1 MLKIFGDVKPV
12 VKRLDEFKRRVET
25 GLVHVVRDQAED
37 IKGHIKEGYLSG
49 PRGSNKLGVR
59 TGRLR
64 SSITALVKE
73 NSDRISVAFGTDVP
87 YARIH
92 EQGGTIP
99 PRLITPKKAGGVLS
113 FMMGNRRVF
122 VKSVNHPGGKI
133 RQRPFLRPGVKDML
147 PGFRAGIAAFLQKAA
162 NVNA

>member
-25 GLVHVVRDQAED
+25 GLVEVVRDQAED
-37 IKGHIKEGYLSG
+37 IKGHIKDGYLTG
-49 PRGSNKLGVR
+49 PRTDKLGVR

-73 NSDRISVAFGTDVP
+73 DSDRISVAFGTDVP

-92 EQGGTIP
+92 EEGGTIP

-122 VKSVNHPGGKI
+122 AKSVNHPGGKI
-133 RQRPFLRPGVKDML
+133 RQRPFLRPGIKDRL
-147 PGFRAGIAAFLQKAA
+147 PKFRANIAAFLQKAA